1 MKPFAKIRL
10 IIIQILSI
18 FFIGILV
25 SINSFTSFA
34 QHSTNDIRVVD
45 ETNSFYNF
53 PWAGGMNSMQFG
65 AIDMNLDGIKDMIT
79 FDREGNRKMCFI
91 NNGIPNIIDFSYHP
105 EFAGL
110 FPELYDWAIFA
121 DYNMDGKN
129 DIFTYSPGYASMMV
143 YQNISDETLKF
154 KRVVYPYLTSYQG
167 GGYVNI
173 YVTYA
178 DYPGIS
184 DVDNDGDLDILTFW
198 GLGSFVEMHQN
209 MSMEKYGVPD
219 SLDFEQV
226 TYCWGH
232 FAESD
237 ESNELYLDTCLISA
251 HVNTPDRDD
260 LRHTGSTFLLLD
272 LDADDDKDLLLGDV
286 DYPGLFAL
294 INGGSSE
301 EAYITSVDT
310 LFPSV
315 SETIELF
322 SMPAVAYIDVNNDAK
337 NDLIVS
343 PFDPGITS
351 SEDKKSVLLY
361 LNKGENNQPEF
372 EFYTDDFLQSEMIDQ
387 GSGAYPVLFDLDDD
401 GLLDLFIGN
410 YGIYQY
416 SYYESYFLRSVYRSR
431 LTFYKNVGTS
441 GNPVFQLTDN
451 NFAGL
456 WNQDLLGIFP
466 AFADLNGDGKTDL
479 LVGNEKGNLLFLRND
494 GEAFTLA
501 DENYFDIDVG
511 EFSTPQL
518 FDLDKDGK
526 TDLLIGEKGGN
537 INYYR
542 NGGTN
547 SNPDFVFVTDSLGK
561 INVTDPMY
569 SLFGY
574 STPWFFRNNQNETQ
588 LIVGSEQG
596 QIFYYTNIDNN
607 LEGKFTLSD
616 DLHNLLDTNNVSFDR
631 GLRTCASIAD
641 ISQNGAFEM
650 IAGNYSG
657 GLEYFNGSADV
668 SPGMNE
674 NLTTGNIVIYP
685 NPATSSI
692 IIASQ
697 ELEIIRISIF
707 NMSGHMLFQKNLVA
721 ANNQRYSVDVSQ
733 FKKGVYFVQ
742 CMTQKGII
750 HKKLIIR

>member
-1 MKPFAKIRL
+1 M
-10 IIIQILSI
+10 
-18 FFIGILV
+18 
-25 SINSFTSFA
+25 NSFTSFA
-34 QHSTNDIRVVD
+34 QHSTHDIRVLD
-45 ETNSFYNF
+45 ETNSFYAY

-65 AIDMNLDGIKDMIT
+65 AIDMNMDGIKDLIA

-91 NNGIPNIIDFSYHP
+91 NHGTPNTIGFSYHP
-105 EFAGL
+105 EYSGL

-143 YQNISDETLKF
+143 YQNVSDETLKF

-184 DVDNDGDLDILTFW
+184 DIDNDGDLDILTFW

-237 ESNELYLDTCLISA
+237 ESNELYLDTCLFSA
-251 HVNTPDRDD
+251 HMNIPGRDD

-294 INGGSSE
+294 MNGGNSE
-301 EAYITSVDT
+301 EAFITSVDR
-310 LFPSV
+310 LFPSAAEV
-315 SETIELF
+315 IELF
-322 SMPAVAYIDVNNDAK
+322 SMPAAAYIDVNNDAK

-343 PFDPGITS
+343 PFDPSNTA
-351 SEDKKSVLLY
+351 SEDKLSVLLY

-372 EFYTDDFLQSEMIDQ
+372 EFYTDDFLQSEMMDQ
-387 GSGAYPVLFDLDDD
+387 GSGAYPVLFDWDSD
-401 GLLDLFIGN
+401 GLFDLFIGN
-410 YGIYQY
+410 YGVYQY
-416 SYYESYFLRSVYRSR
+416 SYYENYFLRSVYRSR

-441 GNPVFQLTDN
+441 GNPVFQLTNN

-456 WNQDLLGIFP
+456 WNEDLLGIFP
-466 AFADLNGDGKTDL
+466 AFGDLNGDGNTDL
-479 LVGNEKGNLLFLRND
+479 LVGNVKGNLLYLRND
-494 GEAFTLA
+494 GDSFTLA
-501 DENYFDIDVG
+501 DEIYFDIDVG

-542 NGGTN
+542 NTGTN
-547 SNPDFVFVTDSLGK
+547 NQPDFIFITDSLGK

-596 QIFYYTNIDNN
+596 QIFYFTNIDGN

-616 DLHNLLDTNNVSFDR
+616 DLNNLLDTTNISFDR
-631 GLRTCASIAD
+631 GMRTGASIAD

-650 IAGNYSG
+650 IVGNYSG

-668 SPGMNE
+668 SPGFNE
-674 NLTTGNIVIYP
+674 NLAGGNIIIYP
-685 NPATSSI
+685 NPAGLSI
-692 IIASQ
+692 TIESDGP
-697 ELEIIRISIF
+697 EIKSISIF
-707 NMSGHMLFQKNLVA
+707 DMAGQLLFQKNLVS
-721 ANNQRYSVDVSQ
+721 ANIQLFSVDVSQ
-733 FKKGVYFVQ
+733 FKKGVYMVQ
-742 CMTQKGII
+742 CTTQKGRI
-750 HKKLIIR
+750 HQKLIIR